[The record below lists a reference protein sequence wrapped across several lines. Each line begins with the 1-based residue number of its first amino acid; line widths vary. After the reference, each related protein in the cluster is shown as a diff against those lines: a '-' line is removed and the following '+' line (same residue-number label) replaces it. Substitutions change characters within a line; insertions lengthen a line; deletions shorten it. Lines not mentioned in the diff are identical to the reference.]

1 MRSIYSKENMI
12 KLAEIVT
19 ENLGQE
25 DLLQY
30 ASLKIE
36 EEYKEDKEIFYR
48 DSIQFHEEMKKA

>member
-36 EEYKEDKEIFYR
+36 EE
-48 DSIQFHEEMKKA
+48 